1 MNPDFFGELV
11 NGAIPLLGGI
21 YLTLLGFRRTGKPPG
36 VSPSFDEWHRRY
48 GRLLK
53 VIGPALILF
62 GPGLWLMNWAR
73 MGVPVAHADWKRYTT
88 ADGVCSIEFPASPK
102 ATNQK
107 AQQVTSTGM
116 SLALHG
122 ANTYYALTHSDEFA
136 DDAAQTDE
144 QRLDLIRDNFP
155 TVGKHLGVEY
165 KLLRE
170 HKITISGLNGR
181 EWEFDASQKHSLQ
194 MRVFFIGGKCYRA
207 IAAVARKDRDSA
219 QTKHFLQSLRIDRP
233 EGGTNEPI
241 ATE

>member
-1 MNPDFFGELV
+1 MNPDFFGELI

-21 YLTLLGFRRTGKPPG
+21 YLTLLGFRRTGKQPG
-36 VSPSFDEWHRRY
+36 VSLSFDEWHRRY

-53 VIGPALILF
+53 VIGPALVLF

-73 MGVPVAHADWKRYTT
+73 MAPVGDANWKRYST

-107 AQQVTSTGM
+107 AQRVTSTGM
-116 SLALHG
+116 SLALQG
-122 ANTYYALTHSDEFA
+122 SNTYYALTHSDEFA

-155 TVGKHLGVEY
+155 AVGRHLGVEY

-170 HKITISGLNGR
+170 QKITSSGLNGR

-207 IAAVARKDRDSA
+207 IAAVARQDRDSE
-219 QTKHFLQSLRIDRP
+219 QTKHFLASLRIDKP
-233 EGGTNEPI
+233 DGAITEPV